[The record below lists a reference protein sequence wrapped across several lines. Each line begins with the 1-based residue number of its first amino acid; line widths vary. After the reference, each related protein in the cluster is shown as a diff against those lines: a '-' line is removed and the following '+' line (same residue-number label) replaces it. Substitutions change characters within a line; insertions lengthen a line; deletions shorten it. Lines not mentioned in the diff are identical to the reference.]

1 VAFLSILFWLSF
13 FLILY
18 TYIGYPIL
26 ITVLAYFWK
35 RQKPYFQTLP
45 SVTFIIVAYN
55 EEDYIS
61 KKIDNTLLLDYP
73 REKLQILVVADG
85 STDQTPQLVNH
96 YQNQG
101 IELAY
106 IPERYGKF
114 AAMTRAV
121 QFARGE
127 IVVFSD
133 ANNMYD
139 PQSIRELVLPFSD
152 SKVGGTTGAK
162 LIIEDG
168 RDLSA
173 AEGLYWK
180 YESWI
185 KIQESEIDSCISAV
199 GEMITVRKSLFPAST
214 EKVILDDQY
223 LLLSILRQGY
233 RMIYTPKARSF
244 EYVSETAK
252 DEVERRT
259 RINAGLYQTM
269 FMSNKMLPFNRPLLI
284 WQIIS
289 HKYFRAIVPFAF
301 IILLLSNILLVFRLP
316 QPAYLGLNQ
325 NVSFIFLGLQI
336 AFYAIA
342 LLGNFLKFNNKIG
355 KILYLPSF
363 LVNSNIAI
371 LMGFYKYITNQQS
384 HSWKRVRR

>member
-1 VAFLSILFWLSF
+1 MILSTLFWLSF
-13 FLILY
+13 LLIFY

-26 ITVLAYFWK
+26 ITIFAYFWK
-35 RQKPYFQTLP
+35 KHKPYFQTLP
-45 SVTFIIVAYN
+45 HITFMIVAYN
-55 EEDYIS
+55 EEDCIS
-61 KKIDNTLLLDYP
+61 KKLDNTLSLDYP

-85 STDQTPQLVNH
+85 STDKTPHIVNT
-96 YQNQG
+96 YQDRG

-106 IPERYGKF
+106 IPERNGKL
-114 AAMTRAV
+114 AAIVRAM

-139 PQSIRELVLPFSD
+139 SQSIRELILPFSD

-168 RDLSA
+168 RDLSS

-185 KIQESEIDSCISAV
+185 KTQESEIDSCISAV
-199 GEMITVRKSLFPAST
+199 GEIITIRKALFSPPI
-214 EKVILDDQY
+214 EKIILDDQY
-223 LLLSILRQGY
+223 LILSILRQGY
-233 RMIYTPKARSF
+233 RMVYTPKARSF
-244 EYVSETAK
+244 EYVSATAE

-269 FMSNKMLPFNRPLLI
+269 FMSNTMLPFKRPLLI

-301 IILLLSNILLVFRLP
+301 IFLFFSNILLVVLQP
-316 QPAYLGLNQ
+316 QNIYLGLNA
-325 NVSFIFLGLQI
+325 NLLLLFLCLQVGFYII
-336 AFYAIA
+336 AFI
-342 LLGNFLKFNNKIG
+342 GNILNLNNKIG
-355 KILYLPSF
+355 KLFYLPTF
-363 LVNSNIAI
+363 LVNSNLAT
-371 LMGFYKYITNQQS
+371 LMGFYKFITNQ
-384 HSWKRVRR
+384 HTPLWKRVRR